1 MMDSSDR
8 ITKRVYRVVPKPRFQ
23 LLRADVPETR
33 LRSIG
38 FTPAGSAWSAPPALI
53 DNPQDARA
61 DFVYSAEF
69 GLACPLSLVREHPE
83 SGIERDCEIYPF
95 RIADESE
102 EYVIIR
108 PKRVLSEEEVFEK
121 SAGNEIR
128 KVRDSAVASSFLFL
142 TAAWSKEIH
151 AAIVEGPG
159 QPVDNFLRF
168 SRIYTGLDLQLVGEA
183 R

>member
-1 MMDSSDR
+1 MTSSDR
-8 ITKRVYRVVPKPRFQ
+8 ITKRVYRAVPEPRFQ
-23 LLRADVPETR
+23 RLRADIPETQ

-38 FTPAGSAWSAPPALI
+38 FTPAGGAWTAPPAVI
-53 DNPQDARA
+53 VNPQDARA
-61 DFVYSAEF
+61 DFVESAEF

-83 SGIERDCEIYPF
+83 SGIERDCELYPF
-95 RIADESE
+95 RIADESQ

-108 PKRVLSEEEVFEK
+108 PKRVLGEDEVFEK
-121 SAGNEIR
+121 AAGREIR
-128 KVRDSAVASSFLFL
+128 MVRDSAVASSFLFL

-151 AAIVEGPG
+151 VAIVEGPG

-168 SRIYTGLDLQLVGEA
+168 SRIYTGLELQLVGEA